1 MFRRALGG
9 WVTHR
14 RTRAPLLALLAA
26 SVAAG
31 CGGDQAKK
39 QDEKEPSGTYP
50 IEVLDADFP
59 RDQKLAKRSTLKIDV
74 RNPGPKTIP
83 NVNVTLKCKA
93 GIGGSF
99 DVAAQDADVADK
111 QRPQFI
117 IDRIPTRTPRKTGQ
131 LDLDPLERSSSF
143 VDTFP
148 LGPLGANKTARFE
161 WKVTAVKAGPYRVC
175 YRVNAG
181 LYGKAK
187 AQVAA
192 GGMPLSGDIRG
203 LVTNK
208 APRTRVAGDGET
220 VVQGE

>member
-1 MFRRALGG
+1 M
-9 WVTHR
+9 
-14 RTRAPLLALLAA
+14 
-26 SVAAG
+26 AAG
-31 CGGDQAKK
+31 CGGGGGKK
-39 QDEKEPSGTYP
+39 QDAKEPSGSYP
-50 IEVLDADFP
+50 IEVVDAEFP
-59 RDQKLAKRSTLKIDV
+59 REQKLSKRSSLRIDV

-83 NVNVTLKCKA
+83 NVNVTLKCEN

-117 IDRIPTRTPRKTGQ
+117 IDKIPTRTPRKSGQ
-131 LDLDPLERSSSF
+131 LDLDPLERSSAF

-148 LGPLGANKTARFE
+148 LGPLAANKTARFE
-161 WKVTAVKAGPYRVC
+161 WRVTAVKAGPYRVC

-187 AQVAA
+187 AQ
-192 GGMPLSGDIRG
+192 GTGLNGRISGI
-203 LVTNK
+203 VSNK

-220 VVQGE
+220 VVGGE